1 MIEILRK
8 INIKKRLEIYFII
21 ASVLPILLMGI
32 TCSIINFNKME
43 QNAINYSNNITK
55 QTKINIKSY
64 FEIYINRLKSMSS
77 DKTLVND
84 LKSYNKS
91 NWKEKEAIENRIR
104 ISLAS
109 TFGGDSDIESVEICT
124 YENLR
129 FYYTS
134 PISYGDINGK
144 NSSTILKKSQSND
157 ITSNLLKKEVNYDD
171 KLYTIISKQ
180 IKDENN
186 QFVGVI
192 LLALN
197 KEFIDKVCVENLSVN
212 GSNLILLDES
222 KNIISTS
229 NDKLNKSYY
238 KKIISAISNNN
249 NKKDRDISSKVKVD
263 NQDMVLSYE
272 YYDTIGWTIINLIP
286 YNYLMNN
293 TIKLIIIT
301 CIIASIIAFIAFKL
315 SKIITKSI
323 YDPINSLISA
333 MNNTN
338 IENRVKYD
346 SADEYGILIDGFN
359 KMNTKI
365 NSTINDVYEHKLKE
379 LKLNAYK
386 KEAEL
391 ASLQKQINPH
401 FLYNTIESI
410 YWNCEL
416 NGNTELC
423 DMILSLGDYLRSI
436 INKGREYILIK
447 SEIESVNNYIFLQ
460 NKRFE
465 YGISCNWL
473 LSNAINNMYILKL
486 MIQPIIDDIVSYSME
501 NCDSLIKVNIEIVN
515 KYERLDFII
524 NNDSV
529 TYFLNNVKVED
540 ANVNLG
546 INNVDQRL
554 KLYFGNDFGIKI
566 DYKNEKIII
575 SSPIF
580 EDEKVGG
587 NN

>member
-249 NKKDRDISSKVKVD
+249 DKKDRDISSKVKVD

-416 NGNTELC
+416 NRNTELC

-501 NCDSLIKVNIEIVN
+501 NCDSLIKINIEIVN